1 MARQVSFA
9 VRVLDK
15 DETALCDGPDLSL
28 TSFVFQ
34 RTIKPD
40 GQHTFGHCVPIDL
53 SHTRWNL
60 RETNPQSRIAGETS
74 NGVASG

>member
-1 MARQVSFA
+1 MARQLSFA
-9 VRVLDK
+9 VSVLDK
-15 DETALCDGPDLSL
+15 DETALCDGSDLSI

-60 RETNPQSRIAGETS
+60 RETYPRSWIAGETS
-74 NGVASG
+74 KGLASG